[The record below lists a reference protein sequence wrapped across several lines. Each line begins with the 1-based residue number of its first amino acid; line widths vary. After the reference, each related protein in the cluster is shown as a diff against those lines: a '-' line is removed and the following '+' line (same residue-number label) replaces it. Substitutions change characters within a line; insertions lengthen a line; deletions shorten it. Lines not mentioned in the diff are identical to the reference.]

1 MFCVLKNT
9 NQFFQRQSHKSTQIK
24 GVQSYLC
31 EVEVEQAEG
40 EELQADGAAV
50 EQPVGQRLQL
60 VGLHYIFKV
69 EREEGR
75 PQRCPQQT
83 QEQKHALVTEALVSV
98 VQNEPELQVNE
109 NKQARVEDGV
119 DGG

>member
-1 MFCVLKNT
+1 M
-9 NQFFQRQSHKSTQIK
+9 K
-24 GVQSYLC
+24 GLQSYLG

-60 VGLHYIFKV
+60 VGLQYIFKV

-83 QEQKHALVTEALVSV
+83 QEQKHALVAEALVSV

-109 NKQARVEDGV
+109 DEQERVEDGV